1 MKQFIELIGEEGIV
15 LINLDQIAA
24 VLEKKEGVY
33 NSTILLANTREIKI
47 KEDTGE
53 IVKQIETMEKL

>member
-1 MKQFIELIGEEGIV
+1 MKQFIEVIGEEGIV

-33 NSTILLANTREIKI
+33 KSTILLANTREIKI
-47 KEDTGE
+47 KEDTYE
-53 IVKQIETMEKL
+53 ITKQIETMEKL